1 MKNAPKLGSDDA
13 EKVKG
18 KEFGTKENDLQPAGK
33 KECSERRKEPAEQW
47 SRGLKS
53 SKEADIQKRD
63 TPDLKLAN
71 PELFC

>member
-33 KECSERRKEPAEQW
+33 KNVVKGGRN
-47 SRGLKS
+47 LLS
-53 SKEADIQKRD
+53 SGVVD
-63 TPDLKLAN
+63 
-71 PELFC
+71 